1 MRKWGTWVLTA
12 LTACLLWATTA
23 ETMWAAE
30 AAANTSWTGEVV
42 GRAGMI
48 ETSQLSRALSAFFGR
63 SEVKTDADA
72 RAPGVG
78 PLLLN
83 QFSEVDHPRE
93 ERKLPSGR
101 LILDGWDRQSGSHAI
116 VVPEA
121 SDITSIA
128 AAALLTHLCPKN
140 GVVENL
146 RSTNGRAFKEHLSCE
161 LNYALVIFYAHG
173 ATPDSNLNADLTKWA
188 LASIEARQREL
199 AGISLLPWLDRKLL
213 LKRFVRVLGHR
224 ATDLG
229 VADAVFPVDVQ
240 ATAGE

>member
-12 LTACLLWATTA
+12 LTACLLGAATP
-23 ETMWAAE
+23 ETTWAAG
-30 AAANTSWTGEVV
+30 AAANESWTGEGV
-42 GRAGMI
+42 GRAGKI
-48 ETSQLSRALSAFFGR
+48 ETSQLSQALSALFGR

-83 QFSEVDHPRE
+83 QFSEVDYPRE

-121 SDITSIA
+121 SDVTSIA

-140 GVVENL
+140 GVIENL
-146 RSTNGRAFKEHLSCE
+146 RSTNGRAFKQHLPCE
-161 LNYALVIFYAHG
+161 LNYSLVVFYAHG

-188 LASIEARQREL
+188 LASIEARQRQL
-199 AGISLLPWLDRKLL
+199 GGISLLPSLDRKLL
-213 LKRFVRVLGHR
+213 LKRFVRVLGDR
-224 ATDLG
+224 APGLG
-229 VADAVFPVDVQ
+229 VADAVFPVDVR
-240 ATAGE
+240 ASAGE